1 MSDYDNTYG
10 VRFVTDGYITNNHFN
25 SISAS
30 DDMVLKK
37 NPFKIDNDARG
48 LKAEKIIIDADIHPK
63 KEFHIHMKFG
73 MENESEW
80 NSSVLNPKIKYGI
93 DIIVCSVT
101 DKLQYVEKLF
111 SVVFQDTNGS
121 FSSHVIELDRDSTN
135 KLTLYFDGKAV
146 SSETIEGEIKYVHM
160 VSDANTYSRPAIDDV
175 NIVEKSLVSADHSVS
190 VSTLYNTD
198 TKYGIQTSD
207 GLYAAV

>member
-25 SISAS
+25 FISAS

-63 KEFHIHMKFG
+63 KEFYMHMKFG

-80 NSSVLNPKIKYGI
+80 NSNVLN
-93 DIIVCSVT
+93 
-101 DKLQYVEKLF
+101 L
-111 SVVFQDTNGS
+111 
-121 FSSHVIELDRDSTN
+121 
-135 KLTLYFDGKAV
+135 
-146 SSETIEGEIKYVHM
+146 M
-160 VSDANTYSRPAIDDV
+160 
-175 NIVEKSLVSADHSVS
+175 
-190 VSTLYNTD
+190 
-198 TKYGIQTSD
+198 IQTVYYQTI
-207 GLYAAV
+207 L